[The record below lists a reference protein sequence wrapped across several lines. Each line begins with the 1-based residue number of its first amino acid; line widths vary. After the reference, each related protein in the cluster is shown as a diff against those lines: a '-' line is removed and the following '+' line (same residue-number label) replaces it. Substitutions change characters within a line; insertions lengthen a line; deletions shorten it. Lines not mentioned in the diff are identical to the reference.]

1 MTKEQTFLTDNLLAE
16 LLKIIMEK
24 RNANIQDALDIL
36 YNSQLYDKI
45 NNPETGLYFQS
56 ADYNYELLENEL
68 SINNN

>member
-24 RNANIQDALDIL
+24 RNANIQDALDML

-45 NNPETGLYFQS
+45 NDPETGLYFQS

>member
-24 RNANIQDALDIL
+24 RNANIQDALDML

-45 NNPETGLYFQS
+45 NDPETGLYFQS

-68 SINNN
+68 NINNN